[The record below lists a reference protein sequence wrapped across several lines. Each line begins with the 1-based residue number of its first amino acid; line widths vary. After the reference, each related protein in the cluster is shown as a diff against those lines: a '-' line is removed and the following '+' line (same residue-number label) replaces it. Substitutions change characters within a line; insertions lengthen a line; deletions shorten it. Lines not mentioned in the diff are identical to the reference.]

1 MKQSPRKSLSVLLP
15 RQDCLLFIVVKVLS
29 DQGMKEWVAGCCLL
43 WGENTPTKCVWIGKH
58 LLQGCAVT
66 VENANPGA
74 ALWEVTQTL
83 VIPQRADKAVRKRV
97 TGKHLHCRADVTQL
111 RVSTP
116 ASQISVLSCM
126 SHPQEH
132 PKPIQS
138 VFPYQLQAW
147 EFGTHTQE
155 LFPSFPEVKF
165 WERVPLNAVF
175 MQDEKLFWP
184 QNYENSG
191 GFHQTPPASIVRVML
206 IKGTADSALKKAD
219 NQIR

>member
-43 WGENTPTKCVWIGKH
+43 WGENTPTKSVWIGKH

-138 VFPYQLQAW
+138 VFPYRLQDW
-147 EFGTHTQE
+147 EFGAHA
-155 LFPSFPEVKF
+155 LRNFSLPSQRWNFGRREGPPQCSFHAGWKTLLATKLWKF
-165 WERVPLNAVF
+165 RWVSPN
-175 MQDEKLFWP
+175 
-184 QNYENSG
+184 
-191 GFHQTPPASIVRVML
+191 TPC
-206 IKGTADSALKKAD
+206 
-219 NQIR
+219 